1 MCAKE
6 GVGGGKGILFF
17 VDMQCPWKPLP
28 SHAQFLTP
36 PYALL
41 HPSFTYERERLF
53 WSAKSKAE
61 SEPTSRSIRTLEAS
75 ADRRANT
82 IGIFSIS
89 SFGNKIHASM
99 PAEAKACRLDIVCEF
114 EIRVDSSDLAE
125 SYPFVEQLD
134 LFDFGLRAVADPI
147 YEEEWG
153 LMGLQSILSR

>member
-28 SHAQFLTP
+28 SHARFLAP

-53 WSAKSKAE
+53 RSAKSKAE
-61 SEPTSRSIRTLEAS
+61 SEAS

-114 EIRVDSSDLAE
+114 EIRVDSSDLSE
-125 SYPFVEQLD
+125 SYPFVGQLD
-134 LFDFGLRAVADPI
+134 FFDFGLRAVADPI

-153 LMGLQSILSR
+153 LMGLQNILSR